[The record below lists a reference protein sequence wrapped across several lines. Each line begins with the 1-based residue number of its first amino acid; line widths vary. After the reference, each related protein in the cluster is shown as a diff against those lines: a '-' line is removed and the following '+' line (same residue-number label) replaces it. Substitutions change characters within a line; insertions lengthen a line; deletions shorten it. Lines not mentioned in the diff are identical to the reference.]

1 MKESGVKMI
10 FANIC
15 ENGLEV
21 ASNALASEFEL

>member
-21 ASNALASEFEL
+21 ARDTLASEFEI